1 MTEKREYINIGR
13 MTHVP
18 KEQKNRGHGWFYQR
32 PGIGRLMEDREPFD
46 TYEPSVPQYW
56 GYHLFDVVHL
66 IMLTEEGI
74 IPRAIGVQL
83 LKALKEMKEEG
94 IDEARKKAGGVAH
107 SGEAY
112 LIQKLGW
119 DVGGYL
125 HAGRSSNDL
134 APTYRRVQQRHLLL
148 DVADELNDLRET
160 LLNLAEEHVKTILP
174 EYTSIQL
181 ARPMTLGFLFEAWVN
196 MLERNFERFEL
207 AYKHT
212 NVSPMGSTDGTGS
225 DFPLNLERTAELAG
239 FDSVFD
245 NGLDVADYS
254 IRDEETETFALLR
267 MITDVTASIGETLQL
282 WFSHEF
288 RMAEIAD
295 RYAGTSSIM
304 SQKKNPGARSLVGA
318 AKNVLALGFSGG
330 NIDGAVRAN
339 INSLRYTR
347 GILETTTWNKERMRE
362 LCEYGFICNASLCRI
377 IVQEKG
383 LPWRTAHQ
391 ITAIMTR
398 KALEQGLQ
406 MRDVTTEFL
415 DECAKEYIGYGKPL
429 NLTKEK
435 LEEAWDIEKNV
446 ENQKTQGGTAPVRVL
461 EKITKSRKILKR
473 DRRSV
478 KAKRD
483 KLAAAAEK
491 RERTIDALI
500 GKK

>member
-1 MTEKREYINIGR
+1 MTERREYISIGK

-32 PGIGRLMEDREPFD
+32 TGIGRLMEDKEPFD
-46 TYEPSVPQYW
+46 TYVPSVPQYW

-66 IMLTEEGI
+66 IMLIEEDI
-74 IPRAIGVQL
+74 IPKAIGVQL
-83 LKALKEMKEEG
+83 LKALKEMEG
-94 IDEARKKAGGVAH
+94 EDIDEARKKAGGLAH

-148 DVADELNDLRET
+148 DVADELNNLRET
-160 LLNLAEEHVKTILP
+160 LLNLAEEHVETILP

-181 ARPMTLGFLFEAWVN
+181 ARPMTLGYLFVAWVN
-196 MLERNFERFEL
+196 MLERDFTRFEL
-207 AYKHT
+207 TYKHT

-239 FDSVFD
+239 FDSVFN

-254 IRDEETETFALLR
+254 IRDEETEAFALLR

-282 WFSHEF
+282 WFSYEF

-330 NIDGAVRAN
+330 NIGGAVRAT
-339 INSLRYTR
+339 INSLRYAS
-347 GILETTTWNKERMRE
+347 GILETTTWNKARMRE
-362 LCEYGFICNASLCRI
+362 LCEFGFTCNASLCRI

-383 LPWRTAHQ
+383 LSWRTAHQ
-391 ITAIMTR
+391 ITATMTR
-398 KALEQGLQ
+398 RALERGMQ
-406 MRDVTTEFL
+406 MRDVTSEFL
-415 DECAKEYIGYGKPL
+415 DKCAEEYLGYGKPL
-429 NLTKEK
+429 NLGEEK
-435 LEEAWDIEKNV
+435 LGEVWNIEKNV
-446 ENQKTQGGTAPVRVL
+446 NNQKTRGGTAPERVM
-461 EKITKSRKILKR
+461 EQIAESREGLKR
-473 DRRSV
+473 DRGSV
-478 KAKRD
+478 KEKRD
-483 KLAAAAEK
+483 KLRVSAQK
-491 RERTIDALI
+491 RERAMNALI
-500 GKK
+500 GE